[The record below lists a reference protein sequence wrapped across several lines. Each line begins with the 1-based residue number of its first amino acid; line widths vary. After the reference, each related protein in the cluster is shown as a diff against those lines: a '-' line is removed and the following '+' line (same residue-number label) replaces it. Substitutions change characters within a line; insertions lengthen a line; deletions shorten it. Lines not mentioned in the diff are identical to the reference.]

1 MGFFDKFRRK
11 NEEESKAEEVELGEK
26 ALENVDA
33 GYQDRVQWLENQ
45 IDKMQKEIAAGNLTP
60 DQKYQ
65 YEVIIKKYQ
74 EELNNSNY
82 LIR

>member
-26 ALENVDA
+26 ALENVSA
-33 GYQDRVQWLENQ
+33 GHQDRVQWLENQ

-60 DQKYQ
+60 DEIYQ